1 MKCWKCSVCVT
12 AEDFSDEDYYLCIS
26 FKDLLR
32 KGKATKCPGCSAGAC
47 RTACSPMLWWLEQ
60 REDMKSSFNW
70 SRGTTQTRDYNSVWG
85 LSPHPRTSNW
95 SSSRTPE
102 EISTYILPGMP
113 TVFYSVSWWYQFS
126 KTKMLKG
133 RLAPNTLS
141 QAGLE
146 PPCVHWKKWILYR
159 IQQSPQSKKKKRHME
174 AKTFPFVSATGDQSL
189 CQTGRST
196 PASSHWRFKSTSC
209 SALGKVRDRSHTQ
222 IYRDLYPSYIPI
234 LTLCLCTKIWN
245 LLDLK
250 ESKSGNDPIRS
261 RFCTWDGEPWF
272 KDNS

>member
-32 KGKATKCPGCSAGAC
+32 KGKATKCPGCSAGAF

-159 IQQSPQSKKKKRHME
+159 IQQSPQSKKKKDTWRQRHSLLCQQLGIRAF
-174 AKTFPFVSATGDQSL
+174 AKQGDQLLPPATGDSNPPPAL
-189 CQTGRST
+189 LWVRFGTGAIHKSIET
-196 PASSHWRFKSTSC
+196 YTQATSPSWHYVCAPRFEIC
-209 SALGKVRDRSHTQ
+209 W
-222 IYRDLYPSYIPI
+222 I
-234 LTLCLCTKIWN
+234 
-245 LLDLK
+245 
-250 ESKSGNDPIRS
+250 
-261 RFCTWDGEPWF
+261 
-272 KDNS
+272 